1 MKTKRP
7 LTSAFKTK
15 VVLEA
20 IKEQETLSNLAQ
32 KYEVHPQQITTWKR
46 QFLDNAE
53 NAFETSRRQEK
64 EQEQTVRQLYEQ
76 IGRLKIENDFLKKAL

>member
-7 LTSAFKTK
+7 LTATFKTQ

-20 IKEQETLSNLAQ
+20 IKDQATISSLAQ

-53 NAFETSRRQEK
+53 NAFETSRRHEK
-64 EQEQTVRQLYEQ
+64 DQEQTVRQLYEQ

>member
-7 LTSAFKTK
+7 LTTAFKTK

-20 IKEQETLSNLAQ
+20 LKDQDTIVNLAQ
-32 KYEVHPQQITTWKR
+32 KYEIHPQQITTWKR
-46 QFLDNAE
+46 QFLDNAS
-53 NAFETSRRQEK
+53 NAFEMSPRKEK
-64 EQEQTVRQLYEQ
+64 DQEQTARQLYEQ

>member
-7 LTSAFKTK
+7 LTTAFKTK

-20 IKEQETLSNLAQ
+20 LKDQDTIVNLAQ
-32 KYEVHPQQITTWKR
+32 KYEIHPQQITTWKR
-46 QFLDNAE
+46 QFLDNAS
-53 NAFETSRRQEK
+53 NAFEMSPRKEK
-64 EQEQTVRQLYEQ
+64 DQEQTVRQLYEQ